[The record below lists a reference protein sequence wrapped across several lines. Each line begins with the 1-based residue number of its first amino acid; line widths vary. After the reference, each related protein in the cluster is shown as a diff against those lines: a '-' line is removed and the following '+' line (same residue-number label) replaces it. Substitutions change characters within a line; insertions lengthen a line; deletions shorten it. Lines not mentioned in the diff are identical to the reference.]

1 MEKTTK
7 QKWDKW
13 ELISIKYLKS
23 KDFEIIDT
31 NFKFWRFWEVDIIAQ
46 KDWFTYFFEVKYRE
60 NEAFWLPEDSI
71 TKAKLKK
78 FRKTIEFYVLQNN
91 LDFEKIFFEVITIL
105 KWKTS
110 YKLKHYKNLEI

>member
-13 ELISIKYLKS
+13 ELIAIKYLKS

-105 KWKTS
+105 KWKIS

>member
-13 ELISIKYLKS
+13 ELIAIKYLKS

-31 NFKFWRFWEVDIIAQ
+31 NFKFWRFW
-46 KDWFTYFFEVKYRE
+46 E

>member
-1 MEKTTK
+1 MRTYR
-7 QKWDKW
+7 DKI
-13 ELISIKYLKS
+13 LKIK
-23 KDFEIIDT
+23 
-31 NFKFWRFWEVDIIAQ
+31 RFWNNWHKFQILKIL
-46 KDWFTYFFEVKYRE
+46 R
-60 NEAFWLPEDSI
+60 
-71 TKAKLKK
+71 AKLKK